1 MQRHARENRAAP
13 EAECL
18 LRNGRGTRMVA
29 GGERLRCLVYEV
41 FEDLRVENGPTE
53 VDPVADPAS
62 LDGDPVR
69 GESPAEPGN
78 VRLQAV
84 RCGRRGI
91 FPPDLVDHALDGHDL
106 VPSEKQ
112 SCENCPLLA
121 PAKLERASPDLGFE
135 PAEDAK
141 PERF

>member
-1 MQRHARENRAAP
+1 VP

-29 GGERLRCLVYEV
+29 GGQRPAGLVYEIL
-41 FEDLRVENGPTE
+41 EDLRVENGPTE
-53 VDPVADPAS
+53 VDPIAAPQP
-62 LDGDPVR
+62 LDRDPVR
-69 GESPAEPGN
+69 GESPAEPGH
-78 VRLQAV
+78 VGLQAV
-84 RCGRRGI
+84 RCGSRGI
-91 FPPDLVDHALDGHDL
+91 IAPDLIDHALDGHDL

-112 SCENCPLLA
+112 GCKNSPLLA